1 MSNFL
6 KVGDV
11 FFANTTFEFA
21 YADLGSYGHEKQYKK
36 GESVLQ
42 VSDRGDTHERHMI
55 TTGFDPKTGHRL
67 EVETHAHEKHSKQRV
82 GKEFVVETVRNLAP
96 SERDGIR
103 SEPEVTARRLK
114 ADGSYDPNGELIKF
128 VDCPAEQRSNYS
140 TAATVKTHR
149 KMKRT
154 VNFV

>member
-1 MSNFL
+1 
-6 KVGDV
+6 
-11 FFANTTFEFA
+11 
-21 YADLGSYGHEKQYKK
+21 
-36 GESVLQ
+36 
-42 VSDRGDTHERHMI
+42 MI

-67 EVETHAHEKHSKQRV
+67 EVETHAHEKHSKARV